1 MKKLSRREWIGVSVA
16 LVGAFGLFFFGG
28 YVFKQSAPPA
38 DQNSSGTASADVS
51 QNPASSGLA
60 IEDMTAGQGAAVKS
74 GDQVTVNYI
83 GTLADG
89 TKFDSSY
96 ARGQPLSFIAGSAE
110 IIPGFDQGVLGMK
123 VGGERKITI
132 PPDLAYGARAVGAIP
147 ANSTIIFDVTLVK
160 IGQ

>member
-28 YVFKQSAPPA
+28 YIFKQPAPPS
-38 DQNSSGTASADVS
+38 DQNSSGTAPIDVS
-51 QNPASSGLA
+51 HSSSSSGLV
-60 IEDMTAGQGAAVKS
+60 IEDVTAGQGAAVKL

-96 ARGQPLSFIAGSAE
+96 DRGQPISFVAGSTE

-132 PPDLAYGARAVGAIP
+132 PPELGYGARAVGAIP